1 MRAVA
6 YARARLRMPAHAYS
20 RSRLCVRARVRTG
33 ACMRALHAHACERV
47 RGFACTRTRVIERTR
62 AQSSVRARAC
72 ESVCTNARA
81 SARPRAN
88 ASARLRDAAWTLAH
102 VSVRMRTPV
111 PRSPAPPLPPSSPY
125 ISAQPP
131 PICWKGDS
139 VQYLARALVPRAC
152 TVSRRLA

>member
-47 RGFACTRTRVIERTR
+47 RGCACTRTRVIEHTQRNR
-62 AQSSVRARAC
+62 ACVRAHAK
-72 ESVCTNARA
+72 VFA
-81 SARPRAN
+81 
-88 ASARLRDAAWTLAH
+88 
-102 VSVRMRTPV
+102 RMRGRAPAHGPMQVHSCAAQRGRRRMSVVRTPTPL
-111 PRSPAPPLPPSSPY
+111 PRSPAPPLPPSSLSS
-125 ISAQPP
+125 SAQPP
-131 PICWKGDS
+131 PSCWKGNS
-139 VQYLARALVPRAC
+139 VQYLARAFMQCAC